1 MKDYS
6 EENTTEYEKLETLAE
21 KEIKDLSVKYGGK
34 KETSE
39 DSFDEA
45 SGSES
50 DSEGA
55 AEDTATGKEAVNDA

>member
-45 SGSES
+45 
-50 DSEGA
+50 
-55 AEDTATGKEAVNDA
+55 